1 MLVHHLSLYTFF
13 FYLGNRSTHLTGNFF
28 HTCTENTSLFV
39 FGTVQKKLHTV
50 AKKGRSPEMTSAQS
64 TAADPHLLHL
74 VRFSFSINK
83 CFHIFTFYSP
93 SLSLSLRH
101 TKHVCI
107 TEDDVLQSRGSRCIF
122 HEALDA
128 VLFMPLAAAVLFSET
143 ERRTIDSW
151 HSDGGFRLPTKA
163 HEHSQERSIH
173 NCIKWFF
180 FFFSVEELLLIIQ
193 RNFFLHREMFC
204 SGGGRLRGWSC
215 ARWKILESDKAFF
228 GGRVGGGGE
237 KEAK

>member
-1 MLVHHLSLYTFF
+1 MRCLWLTELYSLSPWIIPQDMKPCFFFFLFFCLRLCQKAIYSNHGYVLVHHLSLYTFF

-93 SLSLSLRH
+93 SLSLSDTQNTYASQR
-101 TKHVCI
+101 KIC
-107 TEDDVLQSRGSRCIF
+107 CK
-122 HEALDA
+122 
-128 VLFMPLAAAVLFSET
+128 AAAADVYFM
-143 ERRTIDSW
+143 R
-151 HSDGGFRLPTKA
+151 H
-163 HEHSQERSIH
+163 
-173 NCIKWFF
+173 
-180 FFFSVEELLLIIQ
+180 
-193 RNFFLHREMFC
+193 
-204 SGGGRLRGWSC
+204 
-215 ARWKILESDKAFF
+215 
-228 GGRVGGGGE
+228 
-237 KEAK
+237 

>member
-1 MLVHHLSLYTFF
+1 MRCLWLTELYSLSPWIIPQDMKPRPVFFFVFLSFCLRLCQKAIYSNHGYVLVHHLSLYTFF

-93 SLSLSLRH
+93 SLSLS
-101 TKHVCI
+101 
-107 TEDDVLQSRGSRCIF
+107 
-122 HEALDA
+122 
-128 VLFMPLAAAVLFSET
+128 
-143 ERRTIDSW
+143 
-151 HSDGGFRLPTKA
+151 PTHKTRMN
-163 HEHSQERSIH
+163 H
-173 NCIKWFF
+173 
-180 FFFSVEELLLIIQ
+180 
-193 RNFFLHREMFC
+193 
-204 SGGGRLRGWSC
+204 GGRC
-215 ARWKILESDKAFF
+215 A
-228 GGRVGGGGE
+228 
-237 KEAK
+237 AKPRQPMYIS

>member
-1 MLVHHLSLYTFF
+1 
-13 FYLGNRSTHLTGNFF
+13 
-28 HTCTENTSLFV
+28 
-39 FGTVQKKLHTV
+39 
-50 AKKGRSPEMTSAQS
+50 MTSAQS

-107 TEDDVLQSRGSRCIF
+107 TEENLLQSRGSRCIF

-204 SGGGRLRGWSC
+204 GGGGRLRGWSC
-215 ARWKILESDKAFF
+215 ARWKILVRDKAFF
-228 GGRVGGGGE
+228 GGRAEGGRKRQNNSLQRPRRVGLSSFNMKKIWNSCCQTSSRRRARSE
-237 KEAK
+237 ERQIITESP